1 MIKVK
6 EKIMINLNGGYRSNL
21 KHWLTLIIGFFAIL
35 AIIVVGGFY
44 MAKPYLD
51 SFVKQE
57 IARRSIKAKTSEVSI
72 IGKVNLTN
80 VTLPVP
86 AGISLKIGAIS
97 ARPPLFFIPGTFT
110 LYNVDLKR
118 HNIHL
123 QIPKISFNSVSL
135 KEKDKTITSRL
146 LQQIMR
152 LQFASMIAPDISL
165 SVKNE
170 NKLTGKFEIKGFQLS
185 HFKNGRIGSVSIKNM
200 GLATI
205 TANGTKQMLNVKSN
219 TIKAQDIDINYAHS
233 IIFGKSN
240 VLNQGKTIIGP
251 ISLENVMVNVFEEKE
266 KNISFSLGKFKTSG
280 LKMKPFKQT
289 PERLVEAYLNARKEN
304 NQEAEKITEN
314 AIILNTLLATTSI
327 DAKIDNVTIDIPQL
341 KATLA
346 SFQFKPSQWEQP
358 IPKKLL
364 LSLDNLSIVP
374 KKMNE
379 KDLEFLQNMDVERLD
394 LSGKLNIS
402 YDEKRHTLL
411 LNPMSFNIKNIG
423 SGEISAKVID
433 VDTKL
438 FSGQK
443 EAITAVSQ
451 NFGITEIDVRYTDAG
466 FIDKLFSY
474 LAQNLNDSKH
484 DLKKELYDDFYIMMT
499 QSPRIFLKNHE
510 KAESIAKSFGDFAK
524 NPQTLIIK
532 ITAKDNKGLTIADL
546 ETALQNDLSTALSK
560 VNLTVKNESSP

>member
-35 AIIVVGGFY
+35 AIIFVGGFY

-314 AIILNTLLATTSI
+314 AIILNALLATTSI

-423 SGEISAKVID
+423 SGEISAKAID

-443 EAITAVSQ
+443 EAITAISQ

>member
-1 MIKVK
+1 
-6 EKIMINLNGGYRSNL
+6 MINLNGGYRSNL

-35 AIIVVGGFY
+35 AIIFVGGFY

-314 AIILNTLLATTSI
+314 AIILNALLATTSI

-423 SGEISAKVID
+423 SGEISAKAID

-443 EAITAVSQ
+443 EAITAISQ